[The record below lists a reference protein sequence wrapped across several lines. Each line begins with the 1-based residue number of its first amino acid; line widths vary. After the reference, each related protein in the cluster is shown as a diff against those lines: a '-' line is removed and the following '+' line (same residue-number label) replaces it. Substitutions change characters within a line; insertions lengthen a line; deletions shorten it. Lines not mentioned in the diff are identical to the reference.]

1 MHRQS
6 ISTLSTLSSL
16 HCDPVSNSPSS
27 HPEAEPPVPPPLLQV
42 ATIPR
47 FVPTSPPVLETLR
60 EQSPVCLAPA
70 SQPGLGA
77 QSCLSLC
84 DPEDCSPQAPP
95 SVGFSR
101 WEHWSGLPCPPP
113 GGLPPRPRGWSCLC
127 SPLHGWAL
135 FCLCLHVLLDSW
147 VFPPSATVENAAL
160 KVDEHTRRSTTAGY
174 TRWIYV

>member
-16 HCDPVSNSPSS
+16 RCDPVSNSPSS

-60 EQSPVCLAPA
+60 EQSPVCPAPA
-70 SQPGLGA
+70 SQPVLRA

-113 GGLPPRPRGWSCLC
+113 GGLPPPPGGGAASAAHCMDGPCFVYACTCCWTLGFSHLQ
-127 SPLHGWAL
+127 
-135 FCLCLHVLLDSW
+135 LLW
-147 VFPPSATVENAAL
+147 KML
-160 KVDEHTRRSTTAGY
+160 L
-174 TRWIYV
+174 